1 MGIHLV
7 LLVPNIDEFS
17 SGLAILLFMILSM
30 PRIEN
35 VTSPEKQRVN
45 ENSKRKI
52 FHVCN
57 HSYVEDSCLICE
69 QTKEYSNSVSADQ
82 QCEGMNER
90 VSLETIRS
98 LRLRAITRS
107 GQYITGHRI

>member
-1 MGIHLV
+1 M
-7 LLVPNIDEFS
+7 
-17 SGLAILLFMILSM
+17 
-30 PRIEN
+30 
-35 VTSPEKQRVN
+35 
-45 ENSKRKI
+45 
-52 FHVCN
+52 CN

-69 QTKEYSNSVSADQ
+69 QTKEYSNSVCADEE
-82 QCEGMNER
+82 CEENNER